1 MLSLIRSSFRVT
13 LLRSIRPF
21 STSCFR
27 LSGEAVKRKPAQNPV
42 FSKSLKS
49 NPHQL
54 VETIHKTAEMF
65 GAAHRWGPKPE
76 DTGVTRLALSDFDK
90 GVKEW
95 FIKEVK
101 SLGCTVKIDEVGN
114 IFATYPGKNNSAP
127 ATGIGSHLDTQPT
140 GGRYDGI
147 FGVLSGLQVLR
158 TLKQNNYVPNYP
170 ITLVDWCNEEG
181 ARFPMSIMA
190 SSVWAGINT
199 KEEVYALKDVFDDKT
214 TVLDE
219 LKRIGFQGPEHCSHD
234 SNPLKCHFEM
244 HIEQGPVLENTN
256 KKIGVLI
263 GAQAY
268 RWLYV
273 TMKGMAQHTG
283 STPMEYRRDALFAT
297 SKVMVGINSIARK
310 YGGVASV
317 GKMSETPNVVN
328 VIPGTVKFVIDIRN
342 HTDEGLEKMYK
353 EIMQLIENSVKNEE
367 GNGISVEATVENP
380 FPIPATYFNK
390 DLISIIESSADDI
403 VGPQYVHKMM
413 SGAGHDSCATNTVI
427 PTAMIFVPSKD
438 GVSHNPREYTSPEEL
453 EAGFQVLLET
463 VLRYDQ
469 VRGD

>member
-1 MLSLIRSSFRVT
+1 MLKARFASRNFGYTARL
-13 LLRSIRPF
+13 F
-21 STSCFR
+21 STASPR
-27 LSGEAVKRKPAQNPV
+27 LTAEALKLKKKPSPIPV
-42 FSKSLKS
+42 FSKGLKM

-54 VETIHKTAEMF
+54 VETIHSTAEMF

-101 SLGCTVKIDEVGN
+101 KIGCTVKIDEVGN
-114 IFATYPGKNNSAP
+114 IFATYPGKHANALP
-127 ATGIGSHLDTQPT
+127 TGIGSHLDTQPT

-158 TLKQNNYVPNYP
+158 TLKENNYTPNYP

-190 SSVWAGINT
+190 SSVWAGLNT
-199 KEEVYALKDVFDDKT
+199 KEEVYALKDVFDNKT
-214 TVLDE
+214 TVLHE
-219 LKRIGFQGPEHCSHD
+219 LKRIGFQGPEPCSHN

-244 HIEQGPVLENTN
+244 HIEQGPVLENTGN
-256 KKIGVLI
+256 KIGVLI

-283 STPMEYRRDALFAT
+283 STPMEYRRDALLAT
-297 SKVMVGINSIARK
+297 SKVMVGINKIAHK

-342 HTDEGLEKMYK
+342 HTDKGLENMYND
-353 EIMQLIENSVKNEE
+353 IMKLIDESVKNEE
-367 GNGISVEATVENP
+367 GNGVPVEAKVENP
-380 FPIPATYFNK
+380 YPIPATYFNK
-390 DLISIIESSADDI
+390 DLVNIIESSANDV
-403 VGPQYVHKMM
+403 VGADKTHRMM
-413 SGAGHDSCATNTVI
+413 SGAGHDSCATNTVV
-427 PTAMIFVPSKD
+427 PTAMIFVPSKE
-438 GVSHNPREYTSPEEL
+438 GVSHNPKEYTSPEDL
-453 EAGFQVLLET
+453 ETGFQVLLET
-463 VLRYDQ
+463 ILRYDQ
-469 VRGD
+469 FRTD